1 MIEID
6 SHGTVTVVDK
16 KEQSAAS
23 IASPGRTKQ
32 LLARHQF
39 TLKKSLGQN
48 FLTDANTLDRIV
60 AAAQLDAHSGVIEI
74 GPGAGSLT
82 QKLAFVA
89 KRVVAVE
96 IDARLLPILAETLA
110 PFPNVDVVQA
120 DILKIDL
127 DALLHTHF
135 SVCDSVS
142 VVANLPYYITTP
154 IVLALLEQRLRLR
167 QMVVMMQKEVADR
180 IMARPG
186 TKDYGSLSIAVQ
198 YYCTAEE
205 ALRVPRTVFMPPP
218 NVDSSVL
225 RLTVRAQPAVTVQSE
240 NTFFAI
246 VRAAFAQRRKTI
258 SNNLLRHFS
267 GRLTREQI
275 DGILRECAIDPSLRA
290 EALAMADF
298 ARLAD
303 KLTT

>member
-1 MIEID
+1 ME
-6 SHGTVTVVDK
+6 HH
-16 KEQSAAS
+16 EHWAQS

-60 AAAQLDAHSGVIEI
+60 AAAQLDARDGVIEI

-82 QKLAFVA
+82 QKLAHVA
-89 KRVVAVE
+89 QRVVAVE
-96 IDARLLPILAETLA
+96 IDARLLPILAETVA
-110 PFPNVDVVQA
+110 PFPNTTIVHG

-127 DALLHTHF
+127 DALWQMEF
-135 SVCDSVS
+135 AACESIS

-180 IMARPG
+180 IMASPG

-205 ALRVPRTVFMPPP
+205 ALRVPRSVFLPPP

-225 RLTVRAQPAVTVQSE
+225 RLTIRAQPAVLVQSE
-240 NTFFAI
+240 TTFFAI

-258 SNNLLRHFS
+258 SNNMLRHFA
-267 GRLTREQI
+267 GRYSRAQI
-275 DGILRECAIDPSLRA
+275 DEILHECAIDPSQRA

-303 KLTT
+303 KLTS